1 MMLYKRYIYYE
12 NNKVKIRSS
21 QLYCLPYR
29 RPYLLRHSIEFLYT
43 KYILFIKRS
52 QNCINLMP
60 YKTWTCPWTY
70 LLFSISGLNDSRQN
84 NKNCKVSE
92 AGRKS
97 RKGIVT
103 RGDSGQDKE
112 AKWQGWDPG
121 GPFGK
126 NIGLEQVLVKY
137 FVILSEMGR
146 HWKVL
151 RIGELWTGWHCN
163 RITVTDI

>member
-1 MMLYKRYIYYE
+1 MMLYKRNIYYE
-12 NNKVKIRSS
+12 NNEVKIQSP

-29 RPYLLRHSIEFLYT
+29 RPYLLRRSIEFLYT

-60 YKTWTCPWTY
+60 HITWTCPWSY

-84 NKNCKVSE
+84 IKNCKGPE
-92 AGRKS
+92 DGRKS

-103 RGDSGQDKE
+103 GGDSVQDKE
-112 AKWQGWDPG
+112 AKWQEWDPR

-126 NIGLEQVLVKY
+126 IIGLE
-137 FVILSEMGR
+137 
-146 HWKVL
+146 
-151 RIGELWTGWHCN
+151 
-163 RITVTDI
+163 